1 MRSLG
6 FVEVSGV
13 VAAVDALDIM
23 CKTASVNLV
32 TWERKLGGR
41 LVTLVV
47 EGSVSDVTAAIEAAK
62 ANCISRVRAANV
74 IANPHDETV
83 RLVELSRSRLQK
95 KNAQKAEA
103 QEAKPAEQPAKPATA
118 KKTTTRKP
126 KTNG

>member
-41 LVTLVV
+41 LVTMII
-47 EGSVSDVTAAIEAAK
+47 EGSVSDVREAVEAARE
-62 ANCISRVRAANV
+62 NCIGGVKSANV
-74 IANPHDETV
+74 IANPHEETI
-83 RLVELSRSRLQK
+83 RLVELSASRLNK
-95 KNAQKAEA
+95 KKAVAEVV
-103 QEAKPAEQPAKPATA
+103 EEPAPQKPATP

-126 KTNG
+126 KANG

>member
-41 LVTLVV
+41 LVTIII
-47 EGSVSDVTAAIEAAK
+47 EGTVSDVTEAIEAAK
-62 ANCISRVRAANV
+62 AGCISKVKAANV
-74 IANPHDETV
+74 IANPHEETV
-83 RLVELSRSRLQK
+83 RLVELSASRLNKNKQNVAETKEEVPQK
-95 KNAQKAEA
+95 T
-103 QEAKPAEQPAKPATA
+103 ATV
-118 KKTTTRKP
+118 KRTTRKP
-126 KTNG
+126 KTNA